1 MIYWGRKM
9 KITFV
14 GQIENKKT
22 GLGKALNDIIL
33 YSKNELGKQKIEQ
46 IDITHNTKFL
56 EHIFR
61 ILTSTSDVYY
71 FTPSGSK
78 LGVWRDSFYLLA
90 MNLRKKRVICHF
102 HNSNFGNIINKSILL
117 RVFSKLLYQNIDQI
131 ILLGSK
137 QKEMFNQLDLQDE
150 KYKIIHNGVDDFLF
164 MEEDEVSRKQHNK
177 KKNIIY
183 FSNMLPEK
191 GYQFV
196 LESAEKLKDK
206 ESLTFYFSGKF
217 FNKEFEDDF
226 LNRISELPNVRY
238 LNGVYGNDKKELLR
252 RMNIFI
258 LPSFYKDETL
268 PISMLEAMASGCYI
282 IVSDVGVIS
291 EVVNPDTTILL
302 SKDDLNSQKISNK
315 ILEILPK
322 LPKLD
327 YKVGDLKKD
336 FENRQVQSKI
346 FEVIVGNK

>member
-1 MIYWGRKM
+1 
-9 KITFV
+9 
-14 GQIENKKT
+14 
-22 GLGKALNDIIL
+22 
-33 YSKNELGKQKIEQ
+33 
-46 IDITHNTKFL
+46 
-56 EHIFR
+56 
-61 ILTSTSDVYY
+61 
-71 FTPSGSK
+71 
-78 LGVWRDSFYLLA
+78 
-90 MNLRKKRVICHF
+90 
-102 HNSNFGNIINKSILL
+102 
-117 RVFSKLLYQNIDQI
+117 
-131 ILLGSK
+131 
-137 QKEMFNQLDLQDE
+137 
-150 KYKIIHNGVDDFLF
+150 
-164 MEEDEVSRKQHNK
+164 
-177 KKNIIY
+177 
-183 FSNMLPEK
+183 MLPEK